1 MPNIFLRPLQPS
13 DDPIIATIIRNTL
26 AEFGAN
32 HPGTVYFDD
41 STDQLSII
49 FQQPGSSYTIVE
61 INGEIVGGAGIYP
74 SEGLGHSVV
83 ELVKMYLLPQARN
96 LGIGN
101 SLIEEQCKK
110 AKELGYL
117 QVYIETMPELKK
129 AVSLYERHGFKHLN
143 GPLGN
148 TGHFGC
154 DIWMLKTLTADLTF
168 PELPPPGDG

>member
-1 MPNIFLRPLQPS
+1 MPNIFLRPIQPA

-41 STDQLSII
+41 STDHLSDI
-49 FQQPGSSYTIVE
+49 FKTAGSSYTIVE
-61 INGEIVGGAGIYP
+61 LNEEIVGGAGIYP
-74 SEGLGHSVV
+74 SDGLGNGVV

-96 LGIGN
+96 LGIGQR
-101 SLIEEQCKK
+101 LIEAECQK
-110 AKELGYL
+110 ARELGYSK
-117 QVYIETMPELKK
+117 VYIETMPELKK
-129 AVSLYERHGFKHLN
+129 AVSLYERHGFNYLN

-154 DIWMLKTLTADLTF
+154 DIWMLKDLNQSSTS
-168 PELPPPGDG
+168 L